1 MNNQTSITQEQKQYI
16 IFNLKRFFEYYKLEE
31 NIIKANEDNKMINKM
46 KGEVD
51 NLLNFIPERLRTKL
65 LNNIHH
71 SSKHKEVIKSEDIAY
86 RRIPNSKNNIN
97 QIKKTIIQNKQ
108 RNLTS
113 DNIKKR
119 NIDKKIIKNKTPII
133 SPNKNKN
140 YRDSYLNKIH
150 HNINKSEDLNGN
162 QNKTSSNNRNIRG
175 TTPISSR
182 NKGYLNDINKE
193 KSVDNIIKK
202 PKNYGIKNKVEELKR
217 PLTPD
222 HVIKKKNV
230 NKNQN
235 INHITQVNKI
245 KPINKNQNK
254 LNSNIKNHN
263 NKFNNRESPL
273 NKNKRNVKTTN
284 NSKKQKNDKSL
295 SKDKNKII
303 IKPQNQKIIIKP
315 KSNINNINIK
325 KDYYIIPNINF
336 SQKNI
341 IPLYYTI
348 HLGYFEIEKKIKL
361 ILNQNELY
369 KHYSSQN
376 LFKEYYLH
384 IEKEF
389 TEISQLLLKY
399 DMNKICIPFSPNKTA
414 KNGLMFISK
423 EDEKNLIENEQ
434 PEEIIIIF
442 KVVLLLLE
450 EDISK
455 IENNKILQYLFIDIF
470 QKYKVENIQ
479 NLFLNH
485 IINKVHL
492 LGKKYINDIN
502 VIIGNK
508 PELLTPAEVLKYN
521 RNVSYMTF
529 IIKDIYNF
537 LLEKTDDGIFFYELR
552 EFNKQLIVLNK
563 KLERLKKFL

>member
-1 MNNQTSITQEQKQYI
+1 MNNSISKKEKEYIQY
-16 IFNLKRFFEYYKLEE
+16 NLKRFFEHYKLED
-31 NIIKANEDNKMINKM
+31 NIIKISGDIITLQKM
-46 KGEVD
+46 KEDTV
-51 NLLNFIPERLRTKL
+51 NLLNFLPQKIKGKL
-65 LNNIHH
+65 INDNDKHH
-71 SSKHKEVIKSEDIAY
+71 NKTSKSEDTAFNHFSNLKNKENKKKQIVKKRDLTNDKNRNLMKKLIKTPENLPKKITTY
-86 RRIPNSKNNIN
+86 QTNYVKKQNFKENKPKDLSQIKNKKSNEKYKVNNNKNNNRGITPVKN
-97 QIKKTIIQNKQ
+97 KTYMQIVK
-108 RNLTS
+108 
-113 DNIKKR
+113 DNIK
-119 NIDKKIIKNKTPII
+119 
-133 SPNKNKN
+133 
-140 YRDSYLNKIH
+140 
-150 HNINKSEDLNGN
+150 
-162 QNKTSSNNRNIRG
+162 SNNNE
-175 TTPISSR
+175 
-182 NKGYLNDINKE
+182 L
-193 KSVDNIIKK
+193 KK
-202 PKNYGIKNKVEELKR
+202 TNVKR

-222 HVIKKKNV
+222 IKIKKIVKN
-230 NKNQN
+230 ND
-235 INHITQVNKI
+235 NKI
-245 KPINKNQNK
+245 
-254 LNSNIKNHN
+254 IKNKAYG
-263 NKFNNRESPL
+263 NKDL
-273 NKNKRNVKTTN
+273 NKNLNNISRVKSKSKSNEKKIIKKNIPLNQNRN
-284 NSKKQKNDKSL
+284 KNLNL
-295 SKDKNKII
+295 SKDK
-303 IKPQNQKIIIKP
+303 QN
-315 KSNINNINIK
+315 NNIKIKQNKNIIVIKKNKNENNIKKEITNIK

-348 HLGYFEIEKKIKL
+348 HLGFFEIEKKIKL

-563 KLERLKKFL
+563 KLERLKSFYK

>member
-1 MNNQTSITQEQKQYI
+1 MNNNKNNRGITPVKNKTYMQIVKDNIKSNNSE
-16 IFNLKRFFEYYKLEE
+16 LKKTNVKRPLTPDIKTKKIVKNNNNK
-31 NIIKANEDNKMINKM
+31 NIKNKVYGNK
-46 KGEVD
+46 D
-51 NLLNFIPERLRTKL
+51 LNKN
-65 LNNIHH
+65 LNNI
-71 SSKHKEVIKSEDIAY
+71 SRVKSKS
-86 RRIPNSKNNIN
+86 N
-97 QIKKTIIQNKQ
+97 
-108 RNLTS
+108 
-113 DNIKKR
+113 
-119 NIDKKIIKNKTPII
+119 DKKIIKNETPLNQKR
-133 SPNKNKN
+133 NKNLSK
-140 YRDSYLNKIH
+140 DK
-150 HNINKSEDLNGN
+150 HN
-162 QNKTSSNNRNIRG
+162 NN
-175 TTPISSR
+175 
-182 NKGYLNDINKE
+182 
-193 KSVDNIIKK
+193 
-202 PKNYGIKNKVEELKR
+202 
-217 PLTPD
+217 
-222 HVIKKKNV
+222 
-230 NKNQN
+230 
-235 INHITQVNKI
+235 NKI
-245 KPINKNQNK
+245 KPNKNIIVIKKIKNE
-254 LNSNIKNHN
+254 NNIK
-263 NKFNNRESPL
+263 KEI
-273 NKNKRNVKTTN
+273 T
-284 NSKKQKNDKSL
+284 
-295 SKDKNKII
+295 
-303 IKPQNQKIIIKP
+303 
-315 KSNINNINIK
+315 NIK

>member
-1 MNNQTSITQEQKQYI
+1 MNNSISKKEKEYIQY
-16 IFNLKRFFEYYKLEE
+16 NLERFFEYYKLED
-31 NIIKANEDNKMINKM
+31 NIIKISGDIITLQKM
-46 KGEVD
+46 KEETV
-51 NLLNFIPERLRTKL
+51 NLLNFLPQNIKGKL
-65 LNNIHH
+65 INDNNKQHNKT
-71 SSKHKEVIKSEDIAY
+71 SKSEDTSF
-86 RRIPNSKNNIN
+86 NHFSNLKNNHNKKKQILKKRDLTN
-97 QIKKTIIQNKQ
+97 DNNRNSIKKLIKTPEHLPKKITSYHTNYVKKQNFKENKPKDLSQIKNKKSDDKYKVNNNKKNRGITPVKNKTYMQIVK
-108 RNLTS
+108 
-113 DNIKKR
+113 DNIK
-119 NIDKKIIKNKTPII
+119 
-133 SPNKNKN
+133 
-140 YRDSYLNKIH
+140 
-150 HNINKSEDLNGN
+150 
-162 QNKTSSNNRNIRG
+162 SNN
-175 TTPISSR
+175 SE
-182 NKGYLNDINKE
+182 L
-193 KSVDNIIKK
+193 KK
-202 PKNYGIKNKVEELKR
+202 TNVKR

-222 HVIKKKNV
+222 IKTKKIVKNNDNKIIKNKVYGNKDLNRNLNNISHVKSKSNDKKIIKKETPLNQKR
-230 NKNQN
+230 NKNLSKDKHN
-235 INHITQVNKI
+235 NNNKI
-245 KPINKNQNK
+245 KPNKNIIVIKKIKNE
-254 LNSNIKNHN
+254 NNIK
-263 NKFNNRESPL
+263 KEI
-273 NKNKRNVKTTN
+273 T
-284 NSKKQKNDKSL
+284 
-295 SKDKNKII
+295 
-303 IKPQNQKIIIKP
+303 
-315 KSNINNINIK
+315 NIK

-348 HLGYFEIEKKIKL
+348 NLGFFEIEKKIKL